1 MKTIEAVAKRTQE
14 IMTEK
19 GMTQYALCKKIAI
32 SESSLYNIFYNRQ
45 KDIPLGKLLLICDG
59 LGITIQ
65 DFLNSPL
72 FSRSKLD
79 LD

>member
-1 MKTIEAVAKRTQE
+1 MKTIEAVARRTQE
-14 IMTEK
+14 LMAEK
-19 GMTQYALCKKIAI
+19 SMTQYALCKKIAI
-32 SESSLYNIFYNRQ
+32 SESSLYNIFYSRQ

-65 DFLNSPL
+65 EFLNSPL
-72 FSRSKLD
+72 FNKETLD